1 MNQAFGYTRDDDRL
15 ELTSSVQL
23 TRIRGVVAAYGWDFT
38 ENFHDQAEAWLEP
51 LHQRPEGARLIEAA
65 SQGDT
70 VLVYSAACL
79 SYSATDFAR
88 AVEWFHRKRVSVV
101 LVSETLRLAKN
112 ATDVAKA
119 VAEDLAAGEKRRT
132 HLNARAREAQ
142 QEEGRYMGGRTPFGW
157 TVGEAGILVQEV
169 EQQAAIARMRAL
181 RESGLSYRAIETRMR
196 DEGIRISHQGVKYAL
211 TSNRDL
217 E

>member
-23 TRIRGVVAAYGWDFT
+23 TRIMGLVAAYGWDFT

-51 LHQRPEGARLIEAA
+51 VHQRPEGARLIEAA

-70 VLVYSAACL
+70 VFVYSAACL

-112 ATDVAKA
+112 AGGNPLDLTK
-119 VAEDLAAGEKRRT
+119 DLALEIFD
-132 HLNARAREAQ
+132 RAM
-142 QEEGRYMGGRTPFGW
+142 EGR
-157 TVGEAGILVQEV
+157 L
-169 EQQAAIARMRAL
+169 
-181 RESGLSYRAIETRMR
+181 
-196 DEGIRISHQGVKYAL
+196 
-211 TSNRDL
+211 
-217 E
+217 

>member
-15 ELTSSVQL
+15 ELESTVQL
-23 TRIRGVVAAYGWDFT
+23 TRIMGLVTAYGWDFT
-38 ENFHDQAEAWLEP
+38 EHFHDEAEAWLEP
-51 LHQRPEGARLIEAA
+51 LHQRPAGSRLVQAA
-65 SQGDT
+65 SKGDT
-70 VLVYSAACL
+70 VFIYSAACL

-88 AVEWFHRKRVSVV
+88 AVEWLHRKGVSVV

-119 VAEDLAAGEKRRT
+119 VAGDLATGEKRRT

-157 TVGEAGILVQEV
+157 TVGEAGILVQDM
-169 EQQAAIARMRAL
+169 EQQAAIARMRVL
-181 RESGLSYRAIETRMR
+181 RESGLSYRAIEARMR
-196 DEGIRISHQGVKYAL
+196 DEGIRISHQGVKHAL

-217 E
+217 D